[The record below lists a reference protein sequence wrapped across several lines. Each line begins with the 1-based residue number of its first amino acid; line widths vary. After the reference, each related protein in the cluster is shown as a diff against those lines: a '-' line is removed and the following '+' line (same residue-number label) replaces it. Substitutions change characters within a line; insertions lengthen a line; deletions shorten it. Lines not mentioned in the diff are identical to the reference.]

1 MRSTER
7 SSLVSRRRRERV
19 TVWVVGLLVAV
30 AAVGVGW
37 AATPYH
43 GAQGSVAAV
52 EAADGVTVERTDAGG
67 YVLQPTADATT
78 DVGLVFYPGGR
89 VHPDAYVGSLAAL
102 AREAGVTVVVPRLPL
117 NLAVV
122 DYGLASAG
130 VRPHAAERAMA
141 AHEGVDEW
149 YVGGHSLGGAMA
161 CRYAAG
167 SEDVSGL
174 VLYGSYCDVDV
185 SGRADLAV
193 LSVVG
198 EADGVLNWAAY
209 EDSLAN
215 LPGSARVA
223 VLPGVNH
230 TQFGTYTGQDAPSGT
245 TYETAHERLN
255 AVAVPWF
262 QNETDT
268 VRLARGGLSG

>member
-1 MRSTER
+1 MSRSDR
-7 SSLVSRRRRERV
+7 SLVARRRRERV
-19 TVWVVGLLVAV
+19 AVWVVGLLVVA

-43 GAQGSVAAV
+43 DARGSVAAV
-52 EAADGVTVERTDAGG
+52 EAGEGVDVERTDAGG
-67 YVLQPTADATT
+67 YVLRPTGADTET
-78 DVGLVFYPGGR
+78 GLVFYPGAR
-89 VHPDAYVGSLAAL
+89 VHPDAYVGSLAPL
-102 AREAGVTVVVPRLPL
+102 AREAGVTVVVPKLPL

-122 DYGLASAG
+122 DYGLASTG

-141 AHEGVDEW
+141 AHEGVEAW

-185 SGRADLAV
+185 SDRADLAV

-209 EDSLAN
+209 DDSLAN
-215 LPGSARVA
+215 LPASAHVA

-230 TQFGTYTGQDAPSGT
+230 TQFGTYVGQDAPAGT

-262 QNETDT
+262 QNETGT
-268 VRLARGGLSG
+268 VALARGGLSG

>member
-1 MRSTER
+1 MLRSEG

-19 TVWVVGLLVAV
+19 VVWVVGLLVAV

-43 GAQGSVAAV
+43 DAQGSVAAV
-52 EAADGVTVERTDAGG
+52 EAMDGVTVERTDGGG
-67 YVLQPTADATT
+67 YVLRPTGATADT
-78 DVGLVFYPGGR
+78 GLVFYPGAR

-102 AREAGVTVVVPRLPL
+102 ARNAGVTVVVPKPPL

-122 DYGLASAG
+122 DYGLASTG
-130 VRPHAAERAMA
+130 LRSHAAERAMA
-141 AHEGVDEW
+141 AHEGVEEW

-167 SEDVSGL
+167 DADVAGL

-185 SGRADLAV
+185 SERADLAV
-193 LSVVG
+193 LSVTG
-198 EADGVLNWAAY
+198 DADTVLDRATY
-209 EDSLAN
+209 ERSLAN
-215 LPGSARVA
+215 LPASARVA

-230 TQFGTYTGQDAPSGT
+230 TQFGTYVGQDAPSGT
-245 TYETAHERLN
+245 TFETAHERLN

-262 QNETDT
+262 QNETGS
-268 VRLARGGLSG
+268 VRLARGGLAG